1 MRTLGLRS
9 NAQVISK
16 PAVCFRAFLHIPMTW
31 LQCATS
37 TANGRKAEEVRN
49 CSTDEGGAP
58 RNRLAGAGSKPPSA
72 ALSKRQGRERGRKR
86 PGITG
91 SGDRQEEDR
100 KGTTAEVSK
109 RYR

>member
-1 MRTLGLRS
+1 MR
-9 NAQVISK
+9 V
-16 PAVCFRAFLHIPMTW
+16 
-31 LQCATS
+31 
-37 TANGRKAEEVRN
+37 
-49 CSTDEGGAP
+49 AP

-100 KGTTAEVSK
+100 KGTMLKCRNETLDDVQNRGRVTAAGSAPTTPAYERSGV
-109 RYR
+109 RHERWPELAMRRLNGT